1 MDKRPQM
8 TPTPSVERDCAK
20 AAQAGYFYVGQTKE
34 FIVPTISMFYG
45 ILILMYFYDN
55 KKHSCPHIHAEY
67 GEYEATIAI
76 DDGSILG
83 GSLPSAKMKLVQ
95 AWIEIHRED
104 LLADWKLAVS
114 GEPVFKID
122 PLR

>member
-1 MDKRPQM
+1 M
-8 TPTPSVERDCAK
+8 
-20 AAQAGYFYVGQTKE
+20 
-34 FIVPTISMFYG
+34 PTISMFYG

-55 KKHSCPHIHAEY
+55 KKHNRPHIHAEY
-67 GEYEATIAI
+67 GEYEASIAI
-76 DDGSILG
+76 EDGAVLSG
-83 GSLPSAKMKLVQ
+83 RLPPTKLKLVQ

-104 LLADWKLAVS
+104 LMVNWRLAVA